1 MSVGPAVNATGGQIL
16 ERKIYV
22 LIKGAPKGQ
31 QYTSAF
37 RNLSHF
43 LSRGIP
49 LDVFRVTGELSFPLQ
64 VARVR
69 IDFNFVSIDD
79 DLILSAKLEIRRLRA
94 TIDAETADTLL
105 MEANEGCYAIPPII
119 LTDLLDTEHPTVT
132 FEFNFYRRKRPAT
145 SSTTAPAGAASRKRK
160 RPIKE
165 FQDSDSDTQQQ
176 NEGPII
182 GASLY
187 SFVLAAREIQDSILR
202 FKKPGLKTWVRR

>member
-1 MSVGPAVNATGGQIL
+1 MSCHSP
-16 ERKIYV
+16 
-22 LIKGAPKGQ
+22 
-31 QYTSAF
+31 F
-37 RNLSHF
+37 
-43 LSRGIP
+43 
-49 LDVFRVTGELSFPLQ
+49 Q
-64 VARVR
+64 VARVG
-69 IDFNFVSIDD
+69 IGFNFVSIDD
-79 DLILSAKLEIRRLRA
+79 NLILSAKLEIRRLRA

-132 FEFNFYRRKRPAT
+132 FEFNFYRRKRTPAT
-145 SSTTAPAGAASRKRK
+145 SSTTAPAGATSGKRK
-160 RPIKE
+160 RPMKK

-176 NEGPII
+176 NEGPVI